1 MIKYLC
7 TVLLIVLSFTTKVYA
22 NPLVHTSLGD
32 IQGVVENGVEVFKG
46 IPYAK
51 NPEGDLRF

>member
-22 NPLVHTSLGD
+22 SPRVHTSLGD
-32 IQGVVENGVEVFKG
+32 IQGVVENGV
-46 IPYAK
+46 
-51 NPEGDLRF
+51 

>member
-22 NPLVHTSLGD
+22 NPLVHTSLGAIPMSD
-32 IQGVVENGVEVFKG
+32 WTTYRLDEKG
-46 IPYAK
+46 IRNLAEK
-51 NPEGDLRF
+51 EF